1 MFDKKV
7 ARELV
12 LLNKSMYV
20 SDLKALLTSSQEEI
34 YSKQLLIDKDRITV
48 VTESL
53 AIELQ

>member
-20 SDLKALLTSSQEEI
+20 SDLKALLTSSKEEI

-53 AIELQ
+53 TIELQ